1 LLCPSIRQY
10 RDNAVRTLKILVVV
24 MGVMLVAG
32 VAILI
37 MTIAGR
43 VSRNGAGL
51 AGSPPFA
58 APSIDLP
65 QGARIE
71 TIAVGPDRLVI
82 DVVLADG
89 TRQLLILDL
98 ITGRRLGAIPLRTA
112 P

>member
-1 LLCPSIRQY
+1 
-10 RDNAVRTLKILVVV
+10 VRTLKILVVV

-37 MTIAGR
+37 VAVAGR
-43 VSRNGAGL
+43 VSPNRAAPAN
-51 AGSPPFA
+51 SPPFA
-58 APSIDLP
+58 APPIDLP

-71 TIAVGPDRLVI
+71 AMAVGPDRLVL

-98 ITGRRLGAIPLRTA
+98 VTGRRLGTVPLRTA

>member
-1 LLCPSIRQY
+1 
-10 RDNAVRTLKILVVV
+10 VRTLKLLVVV

-37 MTIAGR
+37 VTIAGR
-43 VSRNGAGL
+43 VSPNRAGL
-51 AGSPPFA
+51 ATSPPFA
-58 APSIDLP
+58 APVIDLP

-71 TIAVGPDRLVI
+71 TMAVGPDRLVV

-98 ITGRRLGAIPLRTA
+98 VTGRRLGMIPLRTA

>member
-1 LLCPSIRQY
+1 M
-10 RDNAVRTLKILVVV
+10 RTLKILVVV

-37 MTIAGR
+37 VAVAGR
-43 VSRNGAGL
+43 VSPNRAVL
-51 AGSPPFA
+51 ATLSPFA
-58 APSIDLP
+58 APVIDLP

-71 TIAVGPDRLVI
+71 AMAVGPDRFVV

-98 ITGRRLGAIPLRTA
+98 VTGRRIGTIPLRTA

>member
-1 LLCPSIRQY
+1 
-10 RDNAVRTLKILVVV
+10 VRTLKILVVV

-32 VAILI
+32 VAILTV
-37 MTIAGR
+37 TIAGR
-43 VSRNGAGL
+43 VSPNRAGP
-51 AGSPPFA
+51 APSPPFA
-58 APSIDLP
+58 AGPIDLP

-71 TIAVGPDRLVI
+71 TMAVGPDRLVV

-98 ITGRRLGAIPLRTA
+98 VTGRRLGMIPLRTA

>member
-1 LLCPSIRQY
+1 
-10 RDNAVRTLKILVVV
+10 VRTLKLLVVV

-32 VAILI
+32 IGILI
-37 MTIAGR
+37 ATVAGR
-43 VSRNGAGL
+43 VSHNGGGL
-51 AGSPPFA
+51 PSSPPFA
-58 APSIDLP
+58 AAPIDLP

-71 TIAVGPDRLVI
+71 TMAVGPDRLVV

-98 ITGRRLGAIPLRTA
+98 VTGRRLGMIPLRTA